1 MQKENDNMLHLGI
14 IEPCNSPYSSPLILV
29 PKKDGKLR
37 PCVDFRKINKITV
50 FDPQPM
56 PHPEDLFL
64 QLGESKYS
72 KIDLSKGFWQI
83 PMADD

>member
-1 MQKENDNMLHLGI
+1 
-14 IEPCNSPYSSPLILV
+14 
-29 PKKDGKLR
+29 
-37 PCVDFRKINKITV
+37 
-50 FDPQPM
+50 M